1 MRRGDPE
8 RWFEGKNPLNM
19 CVASGFIERDL
30 NKHRMT
36 IERAGEYF
44 RAMMLDVSVFD
55 CVSLAELDEIGL
67 RLPPTDNPTF
77 AEFLDWNADRLQLFD
92 D

>member
-1 MRRGDPE
+1 MMFRMERG
-8 RWFEGKNPLNM
+8 FPLARYTIAQFWVNDD
-19 CVASGFIERDL
+19 IY
-30 NKHRMT
+30 KHRMT
-36 IERAGEYF
+36 YERAGEYF

-55 CVSLAELDEIGL
+55 CVSLADLDEIGL

-77 AEFLDWNADRLQLFD
+77 VEFLDHNADRLQLFD